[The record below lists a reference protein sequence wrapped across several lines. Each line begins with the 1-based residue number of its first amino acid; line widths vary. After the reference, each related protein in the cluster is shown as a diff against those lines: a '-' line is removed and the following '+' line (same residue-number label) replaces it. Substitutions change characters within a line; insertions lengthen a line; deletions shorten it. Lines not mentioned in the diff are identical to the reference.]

1 MAKRKAAI
9 LGSSGMI
16 GQRFAHMLD
25 AHPYFEVVAY
35 CASDRS
41 DGKKLADVWRLS
53 DIHLDHRI
61 GSKSIRG
68 TNPAALAKADV
79 EVVFSGL
86 PSDVAGPIE
95 DECADHG
102 MAVFSNAA
110 SHRME
115 HTPPF

>member
-41 DGKKLADVWRLS
+41 SGKKVADLWKLS
-53 DIHLDHRI
+53 DVEMNPRV
-61 GSKSIRG
+61 GKEVIRD
-68 TNPAALAKADV
+68 TNPAMLGRLGV
-79 EVVFSGL
+79 EIVFSGL
-86 PSDVAGPIE
+86 PSDVAGPVE
-95 DECADHG
+95 DECAEHG
-102 MAVFSNAA
+102 MAVFSN
-110 SHRME
+110 
-115 HTPPF
+115 